1 MALQPVVWA
10 GDTAHALTIHGRRR
24 TYLLHHPADRPALR
38 SLPLVLVLHGGMGTA
53 RGIQRVSGMNAAADR
68 EEFLVAYP
76 QGSSWRGW
84 GRGTWN
90 AGGCCGYAMHTQV
103 DDVAFLR
110 AVIDDIEQRDHADPA
125 RVYVTGISN
134 GGMMAYRMACEAAER
149 ISAIAPIAGAMHGP
163 TCAPT
168 QPVSVAIF
176 HGTDD
181 QHVLYD
187 GGPSPVAHRE
197 RVDPS
202 VSSAVAFWVAH
213 NRCAS
218 QVDVARR
225 GAVEQETYHGCADG
239 ADVALYRLMGQGHA
253 WPGGRRGW
261 WLGDR
266 PSRALSATDALWD
279 FFRRHRRPAKD
290 SS

>member
-1 MALQPVVWA
+1 MALQPVAWA
-10 GDTAHALTIHGRRR
+10 GDTAYALTIQGRRR
-24 TYLLHHPADRPALR
+24 TYLLHHPASHPDASR
-38 SLPLVLVLHGGMGTA
+38 LPLVLVLHGGMGTA

-68 EEFLVAYP
+68 EGFIAAYP
-76 QGSSWRGW
+76 QGSSWGGR

-90 AGGCCGYAMHTQV
+90 AGGCCGYAMHQQV

-110 AVIDDIEQRDHADPA
+110 AVIDDIERRDRTDPA

-149 ISAIAPIAGAMHGP
+149 ISAIAPIAGAMHAP
-163 TCAPT
+163 SCAPT
-168 QPVSVAIF
+168 HPVALAIF
-176 HGTDD
+176 HGTADR
-181 QHVLYD
+181 HVPYE
-187 GGPSPVAHRE
+187 GGRGRAARQE

-202 VSSAVAFWVAH
+202 VASAVAFWTAH
-213 NRCAS
+213 NRCA
-218 QVDVARR
+218 APAEAALR
-225 GAVEQETYHGCADG
+225 GAVEQETYRGCDG
-239 ADVALYRLMGQGHA
+239 GIEVTLYRLIGQGHA
-253 WPGGRRGW
+253 WPGGRRSW

-266 PSRALSATDALWD
+266 PSRALSATDTMWE